1 MKSTTK
7 NEIDLSKEFYNVKEI
22 SKLINHTSNWTVQL
36 LKEKGFEPSK
46 VEITNTKLKVFYY
59 HKFDVY
65 KFLNLDVCIPITKKR
80 RKPYFEFA
88 SVIVESKINQN
99 GVD

>member
-7 NEIDLSKEFYNVKEI
+7 NEIDLNKEFYNVKEI
-22 SKLINHTSNWTVQL
+22 AKLINFTSSWTVQL
-36 LKEKGFEPSK
+36 LNKMGFLPSK
-46 VEITNTKLKVFYY
+46 IEIRNSKLKVFYY

-80 RKPYFEFA
+80 RKPYFEF
-88 SVIVESKINQN
+88 SSLIVESKINQN
-99 GVD
+99 GID